1 MNTLTE
7 TPDSEPRAA
16 APRDTPPTLSGL
28 TCPHAQV
35 LAWLWLALTH
45 AVLLVVR
52 LPATTPART
61 WLQAQGFVIAHTVL
75 LGTILGIAGLLW
87 VKVARAGRW
96 LGRGLAALV
105 GWMLCALVLED
116 DLSGTVARLPEWLPP
131 TARHAMLSLVA
142 AAGLAASHAMGRALA
157 RPGWRLGLMLG
168 ATGATVL
175 NAYLFPLAY
184 PGVHLWVTV
193 SSGLGLGAALVG
205 ARLPGRVPRAL
216 PRWAQAAG
224 WGVLVVI
231 SIAGLVARPSNRALI
246 ELSHQPVAVL
256 MPFVAPY
263 LSEATTPL
271 SVPPDQREWFVDRSR
286 LPPVRPSKPNPL
298 PPDAIVLMIGFDS
311 MRADV
316 LHDESLRTTLPNF
329 FALRDSGVWF
339 TNARSPGASTAPAI
353 ASLFASR
360 YYSQLYWTEYVKR
373 RPEVFP
379 HSDPSARFPELLA
392 AQGVA
397 TVTVDTAGWLL
408 NEFGIVRGFTE
419 EQSARVRGYPSAAQ
433 AGRRLRERL
442 VKQGNG
448 PLFAFIHFLD
458 AHAPYTAAGKRAT
471 PKEGYLASLGKVDEE
486 LGEWV
491 ATIRARQLQDRTVW
505 ILFSDHGEAFGEHG
519 LTFHSNS
526 LYDELLRVPLV
537 FASPQ
542 LKARRVDVPV
552 SLVDVGPTVLDA
564 FRVGTPPTMM
574 GQSLLPWLIGS
585 ERRLT
590 RPIVAEAQLKRALIT
605 PGSVKI
611 IHDTRRKTLE
621 VYDLIAD
628 PGELDNLVESSPD
641 RHGDLAGT
649 LANFF
654 HVHTHRREGYQVPYR
669 RW

>member
-1 MNTLTE
+1 MNT
-7 TPDSEPRAA
+7 P
-16 APRDTPPTLSGL
+16 DTPPRTITHAATRGDLATHVGL
-28 TCPHAQV
+28 TPPGAQV
-35 LAWLWLALTH
+35 LAWLWLALAH
-45 AVLLVVR
+45 AVLLAVR

-61 WLQAQGFVIAHTVL
+61 WLQAQGFVVAHTIVI
-75 LGTILGIAGLLW
+75 GTILGVASLLW
-87 VKVARAGRW
+87 REVPRAGRRA
-96 LGRGLAALV
+96 GSVLAALA
-105 GWMLCALVLED
+105 GWLFCALALAD
-116 DLSGTVARLPEWLPP
+116 DLSGRVAAMPAWLPP
-131 TARHAMLSLVA
+131 AAGHALLSLVA
-142 AAGLAASHAMGRALA
+142 AAGLVASHTVGRALA
-157 RPGWRLGLMLG
+157 RPWWRLGLLLG
-168 ATGATVL
+168 ATSATAL

-193 SSGLGLGAALVG
+193 AAGLGLGAALTG
-205 ARLPGRVPRAL
+205 ACFPVRFPPSRWLRV
-216 PRWAQAAG
+216 AG
-224 WGVLVVI
+224 WGALVVI
-231 SIAGLVARPSNRALI
+231 SVAGLVARPSNRALI

-256 MPFVAPY
+256 MPFLAPY

-271 SVPPDQREWFVDRSR
+271 SVPPDQREWFVDRGR
-286 LPPVRPSKPNPL
+286 LPVLRPSKPNPL

-316 LHDESLRTTLPNF
+316 LHDESLRATLPNL

-379 HSDPSARFPELLA
+379 HSDPSPRFPELLA

-442 VKQGNG
+442 AKQGDG

-590 RPIVAEAQLKRALIT
+590 RPIVAEAQLKRALIS
-605 PGSVKI
+605 PKGVKV

-621 VYDLIAD
+621 IYDLIAD

-654 HVHTHRREGYQVPYR
+654 HVHTHRQEGYQVPYR